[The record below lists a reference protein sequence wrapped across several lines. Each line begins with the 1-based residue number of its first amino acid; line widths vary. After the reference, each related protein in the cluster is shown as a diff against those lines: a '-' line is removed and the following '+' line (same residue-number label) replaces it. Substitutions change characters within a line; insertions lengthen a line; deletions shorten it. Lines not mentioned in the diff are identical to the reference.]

1 MMRAW
6 TLADNITNVGDA
18 SILPAPL
25 LLSAVAVLALL
36 VLAGGWWIRERRLGA
51 QRGAMRAL
59 HALSEDIIAAS
70 SPADIA
76 EILAARLP
84 EATRATSINL
94 YLFNRRSKALERVP
108 TAADPEPMAAP
119 IDSPP
124 EGLASG
130 AVVCFRNRT
139 QLNIP
144 DVRRS
149 PLVKVGPKTS
159 LPRAALF
166 MPLMVQS
173 GMSARSEVLGVLEVH
188 NDRKL
193 GYFTPEELAAV
204 HHLANQAAASLRL
217 QEQHDMREQLF
228 RSEKL
233 AATGQLISG
242 VASDLRAP
250 LDNIVQLAESLAA
263 SAGEPPPEV
272 ELQRLSAEAHRASEI
287 VWRLV
292 SFARQDQ
299 SAPQRVDLNGLVAGL
314 ARFREPGWRVLGLR
328 DQSQLSP
335 ESAEVAGVESQIEQ
349 VFLNFLVYAEQRAA
363 DSPGKTIAVKTS
375 VLAGRALVE
384 IDYSPPLGADAEPDP
399 FAEAASG
406 NGAPTLEVC
415 LGILRNHGGD
425 ARLRRLSGLCGF
437 EIELPLI
444 SVPAEPVRSPD
455 PTAAQSRGPL
465 TLMLVDPDKS
475 TQRGLVTSIASKGHR
490 VVPSTAEGA
499 GDIVQRLHFDAV
511 LWAVRAGRGGWTE
524 FHERYRASVP
534 AFVLIADTYDAQLA
548 QSLGQRGGFL
558 LSRPV
563 QDKKLTEILAEIAA
577 RTPQD

>member
-1 MMRAW
+1 M
-6 TLADNITNVGDA
+6 ADG
-18 SILPAPL
+18 SIPPAPL
-25 LLSAVAVLALL
+25 LLGAAAVLAL
-36 VLAGGWWIRERRLGA
+36 LAGGWWIRERRLGA
-51 QRGAMRAL
+51 QRRAMRAL

-70 SPADIA
+70 SPAEIA

-124 EGLASG
+124 EGLASA

-166 MPLMVQS
+166 MPLMAQN
-173 GMSARSEVLGVLEVH
+173 EVLGVLEVQ

-193 GYFTPEELAAV
+193 GYFKPEEQAAV
-204 HHLANQAAASLRL
+204 HHLANQAAASLKL
-217 QEQHDMREQLF
+217 QDQHAMREQLF

-250 LDNIVQLAESLAA
+250 LDNIVQLTESLAA
-263 SAGEPPPEV
+263 SAGEPVPEA

-299 SAPQRVDLNGLVAGL
+299 SAPQRVNLNGLVAGL
-314 ARFREPGWRVLGLR
+314 TRFREPEWRVLGLR
-328 DQSQLSP
+328 HQSQLSP
-335 ESAEVAGVESQIEQ
+335 EPAEIAGVASQIEQ
-349 VFLNFLVYAEQRAA
+349 VCLNLLVYAEQRAA
-363 DSPGKTIAVKTS
+363 AVARQNHRGQDQRPRGPGTGGNRLLPAAWPRCRAGS
-375 VLAGRALVE
+375 VRG
-384 IDYSPPLGADAEPDP
+384 
-399 FAEAASG
+399 
-406 NGAPTLEVC
+406 
-415 LGILRNHGGD
+415 HGGGLPQR
-425 ARLRRLSGLCGF
+425 RLRR
-437 EIELPLI
+437 
-444 SVPAEPVRSPD
+444 RS
-455 PTAAQSRGPL
+455 R
-465 TLMLVDPDKS
+465 
-475 TQRGLVTSIASKGHR
+475 
-490 VVPSTAEGA
+490 
-499 GDIVQRLHFDAV
+499 
-511 LWAVRAGRGGWTE
+511 
-524 FHERYRASVP
+524 
-534 AFVLIADTYDAQLA
+534 FVWG
-548 QSLGQRGGFL
+548 S
-558 LSRPV
+558 
-563 QDKKLTEILAEIAA
+563 
-577 RTPQD
+577 

>member
-1 MMRAW
+1 M
-6 TLADNITNVGDA
+6 LDG
-18 SILPAPL
+18 SIPAAPL
-25 LLSAVAVLALL
+25 LLGAAAVLAL
-36 VLAGGWWIRERRLGA
+36 LAGGWWIRERRLGA
-51 QRGAMRAL
+51 QRRAMRAL

-70 SPADIA
+70 SPAEIA

-124 EGLASG
+124 DGLASA

-149 PLVKVGPKTS
+149 PLVKVGPKMS

-166 MPLMVQS
+166 MPLMEQN
-173 GMSARSEVLGVLEVH
+173 EVLGVLEVH
-188 NDRKL
+188 NDGKL
-193 GYFTPEELAAV
+193 GYFKPEEQAAV
-204 HHLANQAAASLRL
+204 HHLANQAAASLKL
-217 QEQHDMREQLF
+217 QEQHAMREQLF

-250 LDNIVQLAESLAA
+250 LDSIVQLTESLSA
-263 SAGEPPPEV
+263 SAGEPVSEAD
-272 ELQRLSAEAHRASEI
+272 LQRLSAEANRASEI

-299 SAPQRVDLNGLVAGL
+299 SAPQRVNLNGLMAGL
-314 ARFREPGWRVLGLR
+314 TRFREPEWRVLGLSH
-328 DQSQLSP
+328 QSQVSP
-335 ESAEVAGVESQIEQ
+335 EPAEIAGVASQIEQ
-349 VFLNFLVYAEQRAA
+349 VCLNLLVYAEQRAA
-363 DSPGKTIAVKTS
+363 QSQVKTIAVKTS

-384 IDYSPPLGADAEPDP
+384 IDYSPPHGPDAEPDP
-399 FAEAASG
+399 FAEPTPAGASG
-406 NGAPTLEVC
+406 GPTLEVC

-425 ARLRRLSGLCGF
+425 ARLRRRPGSCGF
-437 EIELPLI
+437 EIELPLAPA
-444 SVPAEPVRSPD
+444 PAEPVRSPA
-455 PTAAQSRGPL
+455 PTGQEPQRPL
-465 TLMLVDPDKS
+465 TLMLVDPEMS
-475 TQRGLVTSIASKGHR
+475 TQRGLVTSLGSKGHR

-511 LWAVRAGRGGWTE
+511 LWAVRPGRSGWSE
-524 FHERYRASVP
+524 FHDRYRASIP
-534 AFVLIADTYDAQLA
+534 AFVLIADSYESSARVSPVAPGATK
-548 QSLGQRGGFL
+548 S
-558 LSRPV
+558 SR
-563 QDKKLTEILAEIAA
+563 KRLREIAA
-577 RTPQD
+577 RSGGLKRGRIRKS